1 MLGHRISMPSMKL
14 YYSATSPF
22 VRKCLVSAHELG
34 LRERIELLPAAPH
47 PINRDR
53 ALIVCNPLGKV
64 PTLVTDDG
72 TVLYDSRVIC
82 EYLNALGDGHLLPEQ
97 AERWRVSRDAAL
109 ADGVMEAAVLVRY
122 ETFARPEHLRWKDW
136 VDGQMDKVACSLAEI
151 EARAGSLDQRI
162 DLGTIAIGCALG
174 YLDFRF
180 AALGWKNTHPKI
192 AAWFERFAARE
203 SMLTTQPPAG

>member
-1 MLGHRISMPSMKL
+1 MKL

-34 LRERIELLPAAPH
+34 LRERIELVPAAPH
-47 PINRDR
+47 PVNRDR
-53 ALIVCNPLGKV
+53 ALIAFNPLGKV

-72 TVLYDSRVIC
+72 NVLYDSRVIC
-82 EYLNALGDGHLLPEQ
+82 EYLNSLGDGHLMPEKVAQ
-97 AERWRVSRDAAL
+97 QWRVSCDVAL
-109 ADGVMEAAVLVRY
+109 ADGITEAAVLVRY

-136 VDGQMDKVACSLAEI
+136 IDGQMDKVSCGLAEI
-151 EARAGSLDQRI
+151 EQRAGIPDQRI

-180 AALGWKNTHPKI
+180 AALGWKNSHPKT
-192 AAWFERFAARE
+192 AAWFTRFAARE
-203 SMLTTQPPAG
+203 SMLATRPPAA